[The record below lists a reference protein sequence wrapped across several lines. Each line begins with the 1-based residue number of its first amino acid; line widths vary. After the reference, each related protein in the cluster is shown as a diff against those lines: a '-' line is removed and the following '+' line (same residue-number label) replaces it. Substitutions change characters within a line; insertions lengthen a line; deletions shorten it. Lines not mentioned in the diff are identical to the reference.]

1 MKNFFNGVRKH
12 INRLDEDKLREQYI
26 LLSQELSKLDRIFDS
41 MSEGI
46 VFCDLQGSITY
57 ENKAV
62 QNILG
67 MSAAEAIAQL
77 NIALDTPSKRE
88 ISIAYPEQKY
98 ATIQVMPTDRGTS
111 LIIHDNTAE
120 RIAAIRELESGAF
133 NAVSTF
139 ASGLA
144 HEIGNPLN
152 ALSMTIQLLESKV
165 SDKEDIEICKQQIK
179 RISDFSRNF
188 LTALRP
194 TKPNFTPGS
203 VADPLK
209 SCLASLKTIL
219 EDRRISVTL
228 DIPAALPPI
237 ALDTMQMEHVFFNL
251 IKNALEAMKDGSS
264 LNIQITSDDHE
275 ITLSFRDNG
284 LGMTQ
289 EQLAHLFEPYRTTKS
304 TGNGLGLM
312 ICARI
317 VHDHGGTISAE
328 SKPGEGSTFTIRLPR
343 LEKRIRELK

>member
-1 MKNFFNGVRKH
+1 MKNFFKGVRKH

-57 ENKAV
+57 ENRAV

-152 ALSMTIQLLESKV
+152 ALSMTIQLLEGKV

-194 TKPNFTPGS
+194 TKPNFIPGS

-251 IKNALEAMKDGSS
+251 IKNALEAMKDGGA
-264 LNIQITSDDHE
+264 LELDIGSDDNDIILK
-275 ITLSFRDNG
+275 ITDDG
-284 LGMTQ
+284 LGMAP
-289 EQLAHLFEPYRTTKS
+289 EQVAHLFEPYRTTKS
-304 TGNGLGLM
+304 HGTGLGLM
-312 ICARI
+312 LSRRI
-317 VHDHGGTISAE
+317 VRAHGQRAAE
-328 SKPGEGSTFTIRLPR
+328 RSNE
-343 LEKRIRELK
+343 EE